1 MILRSVLMRFNILMM
16 WLHLFIYKA
25 DTENGVVQVN
35 PSTTFEKLGMAEASD
50 QSTYFI
56 GSSSDIWTEM
66 LDNQELLESQYDV
79 VAGKWADSYDEVV
92 LIINENNE
100 ISDYS
105 LYSLG
110 IKDQAEITEK
120 MHMSVAVST
129 SF

>member
-1 MILRSVLMRFNILMM
+1 
-16 WLHLFIYKA
+16 
-25 DTENGVVQVN
+25 
-35 PSTTFEKLGMAEASD
+35 MAEASD